1 MIHVRPYVWV
11 FTDYFKLRTSYIM
24 YLHDVLIQRIMALL
38 RGILMP
44 LLSII
49 PIFNPS

>member
-1 MIHVRPYVWV
+1 MIHVRPNVWA
-11 FTDYFKLRTSYIM
+11 FTDYFKLITSYIM

-44 LLSII
+44 
-49 PIFNPS
+49 